1 MNRLLMTFIHLGEGK
16 NDKRKK
22 KKKKKKYERKEMKKN
37 KFCQV
42 IGICPEIK

>member
-22 KKKKKKYERKEMKKN
+22 KKKKKEIRKKRNEKEQILSGDWHMS
-37 KFCQV
+37 
-42 IGICPEIK
+42 